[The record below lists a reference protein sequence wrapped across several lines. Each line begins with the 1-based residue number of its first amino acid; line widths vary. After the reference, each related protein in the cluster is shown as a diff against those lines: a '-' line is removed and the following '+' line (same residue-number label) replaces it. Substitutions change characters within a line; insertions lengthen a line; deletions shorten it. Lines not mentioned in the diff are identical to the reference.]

1 MKLDCVVRLR
11 WVLLNISLI
20 AGAFSAC
27 DSTQNSADSATG
39 TNRNSETSAN
49 LKAVIFDIDADVLSN
64 PQTTESGLQ
73 FIVVEEGSGESP
85 PKGSKVRVHYTGMLE
100 DGTIFDNSYER
111 DEPLEFNVGTG
122 QVIAGW
128 DEGIGLMKTGA
139 NTDLSYHPN
148 WVMDRGELVVLS
160 RQMLRLFSMSSCWP
174 SNRDCGFLWHPN

>member
-1 MKLDCVVRLR
+1 MKLDCIVRLR

-27 DSTQNSADSATG
+27 DSTQNSADSARRT
-39 TNRNSETSAN
+39 N
-49 LKAVIFDIDADVLSN
+49 LKAVIFDIDADALSN

-139 NTDLSYHPN
+139 KYRLIIPPELGYGS
-148 WVMDRGELVVLS
+148 RGAGGVIPANATLIFDVELLAFV
-160 RQMLRLFSMSSCWP
+160 
-174 SNRDCGFLWHPN
+174 

>member
-11 WVLLNISLI
+11 WVLLNISLISLI

-27 DSTQNSADSATG
+27 DSTQNSADSARRT
-39 TNRNSETSAN
+39 N
-49 LKAVIFDIDADVLSN
+49 LKAVIFDIDADALSN

-139 NTDLSYHPN
+139 KYRLIIPPELGYGSRGAGGVIPPN
-148 WVMDRGELVVLS
+148 ATLIFDVELLAFV
-160 RQMLRLFSMSSCWP
+160 
-174 SNRDCGFLWHPN
+174 

>member
-27 DSTQNSADSATG
+27 DSTQNSADSARRT
-39 TNRNSETSAN
+39 N
-49 LKAVIFDIDADVLSN
+49 LKAVIFDIDADALSN

-139 NTDLSYHPN
+139 KYRLIIPPELGYGS
-148 WVMDRGELVVLS
+148 RGAGGVIPANATLIFDVELLAFV
-160 RQMLRLFSMSSCWP
+160 
-174 SNRDCGFLWHPN
+174 

>member
-1 MKLDCVVRLR
+1 MKLDCIVRSR

-27 DSTQNSADSATG
+27 DSTQNSADSARG
-39 TNRNSETSAN
+39 TN
-49 LKAVIFDIDADVLSN
+49 LKAVIFDIDADALSN

-111 DEPLEFNVGTG
+111 DEPLEFNIGTG

-139 NTDLSYHPN
+139 KYRLIIPPELGYGSRGAGGVIPPN
-148 WVMDRGELVVLS
+148 ATLIFDVELLA
-160 RQMLRLFSMSSCWP
+160 FE
-174 SNRDCGFLWHPN
+174 

>member
-1 MKLDCVVRLR
+1 MKMKLDCIVRLR

-27 DSTQNSADSATG
+27 DSTQNSADSARRT
-39 TNRNSETSAN
+39 N
-49 LKAVIFDIDADVLSN
+49 LKAVIFDIDADALSN

-139 NTDLSYHPN
+139 KYRLIIPPELGYGSRGAGGVIPPN
-148 WVMDRGELVVLS
+148 ATLIFDVELLAFV
-160 RQMLRLFSMSSCWP
+160 
-174 SNRDCGFLWHPN
+174 

>member
-1 MKLDCVVRLR
+1 MKLDCIVRLR

-139 NTDLSYHPN
+139 KYRLIIPPELGYGSRGAGGVIPPN
-148 WVMDRGELVVLS
+148 ATLIFDVELLAFV
-160 RQMLRLFSMSSCWP
+160 
-174 SNRDCGFLWHPN
+174 